1 MKKRRH
7 IVEVRGTE
15 HTVVISWKG
24 RQIAQ
29 KQNTAA
35 SGHNMVLSSHQNI
48 ALNSVKFNYLLSSN
62 YARNR

>member
-7 IVEVRGTE
+7 IVEVMGTD
-15 HTVVISWKG
+15 HTVVILWKG

-35 SGHNMVLSSHQNI
+35 SGHNVVLSSHQNI
-48 ALNSVKFNYLLSSN
+48 SLSLVKV
-62 YARNR
+62 